1 MSYRLEFTKPA
12 ARQFKSL
19 PRQVQQRLQP
29 KIDALAMEPRPAGM
43 VKLAGEEELYRVRV
57 GDYRIIYTI
66 QDDQLLVLVVTIAHR
81 REAYR
86 RL

>member
-1 MSYRLEFTKPA
+1 
-12 ARQFKSL
+12 
-19 PRQVQQRLQP
+19 
-29 KIDALAMEPRPAGM
+29 MEPRPAGM